1 MGDVVTGL
9 SKEQATVIALHFLA
23 ASTERDGIERVLLG
37 EPVDAGSAWVFFFQG
52 RGYVE
57 RGELHEML
65 VGNMPVIVPV
75 DGRAAYALDA
85 RGDVDAQIERLR
97 EAQG

>member
-9 SKEQATVIALHFLA
+9 SKEQATAIALCCLA
-23 ASTERDGIERVLLG
+23 ASTKGDGIERVPLG
-37 EPVDAGSAWVFFFQG
+37 EPVDGGFAWVFFFQG

-57 RGELHEML
+57 RGDLDEML
-65 VGNMPVIVPV
+65 VGNMPVVVPV
-75 DGRAAYALDA
+75 DGRAPYALDA
-85 RGDVDAQIERLR
+85 RRDVDAQIERLR